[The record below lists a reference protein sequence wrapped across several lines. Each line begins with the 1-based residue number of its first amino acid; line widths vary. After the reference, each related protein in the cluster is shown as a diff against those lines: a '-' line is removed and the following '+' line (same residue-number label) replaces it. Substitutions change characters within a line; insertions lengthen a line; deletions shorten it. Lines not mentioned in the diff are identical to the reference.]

1 MSNIYH
7 LTNNLRIGPAPER
20 RDSDLA
26 GAGEGSRR
34 FSGALDD
41 ARRDLERDLAR
52 RDAQR
57 GWDDERKRKWDPDPG
72 HVDVLDARS
81 RLDRSGARQPGGV
94 PSTTRDGPPRPIA
107 ISSADPSARPHDDT
121 QPLVVPRPDT
131 RRSVPPPPPSPRGDT
146 EKIAIGADEEEG
158 APKRA
163 IPPPPMPGSAVRRR
177 RQTLSFATRGGAQ
190 PPPPPTGPLARRH
203 RVSTGAGTDATATHT
218 RGAPPARR
226 GTGTKIMIHP
236 PETSESEATRVWSRE
251 VVRDATGLPPL
262 PDWAAGD
269 GPEPIMER
277 LIVDDGGPAANDTS
291 LPAAPDPEA
300 QFEAEFGAE
309 FEAEFEQEPEANL
322 EEVELPGPA
331 ARAARGEPAAEATSG
346 IRRMLR
352 GPLRAYATVSKLV
365 QTFSGGTSGDTSAA
379 TLGVGEAPQT
389 IGEPVS
395 ADLDLPPS
403 AMEQL
408 AAPTVL
414 PASGRQVRA
423 SVGGRVIADRFIEAA
438 ALDAMDPETRLG
450 RLGPKRAEVTVGA
463 GDDKIGLA
471 ITTAGGHVSVEA
483 HVPDDQMAEL
493 MKRRLDDLKQALER
507 HDLELSDMTFGEASQ
522 GHEYSDG
529 EPIRAANDSGE
540 PQESESDPI
549 VHGGFRTVA

>member
-1 MSNIYH
+1 MSSIYH
-7 LTNNLRIGPAPER
+7 LINNQRIGPAPER
-20 RDSDLA
+20 RDSDSP
-26 GAGEGSRR
+26 GAGDGSRR

-41 ARRDLERDLAR
+41 ARRDLDRDLAR

-57 GWDDERKRKWDPDPG
+57 DWDDERKRKWDPDPG

-81 RLDRSGARQPGGV
+81 RLDRSGARAPGGI
-94 PSTTRDGPPRPIA
+94 PSSTRDRAPQRIA
-107 ISSADPSARPHDDT
+107 ISSANPSTQSHEDT

-131 RRSVPPPPPSPRGDT
+131 RRSVPPPPP
-146 EKIAIGADEEEG
+146 EEEG
-158 APKRA
+158 GNKKA

-177 RQTLSFATRGGAQ
+177 RQTMSIATRGGAQ
-190 PPPPPTGPLARRH
+190 PPPPPTGPLTRRH
-203 RVSTGAGTDATATHT
+203 RVSTNAGTEATATHT
-218 RGAPPARR
+218 RATPPARR
-226 GTGTKIMIHP
+226 HRTGTQPMIHAP
-236 PETSESEATRVWSRE
+236 ASSESETTGVWSRE
-251 VVRDATGLPPL
+251 HVRNATGLPPL

-269 GPEPIMER
+269 GPEPVMER

-300 QFEAEFGAE
+300 EFEAEFGAE
-309 FEAEFEQEPEANL
+309 FEAEFEEEPEANL
-322 EEVELPGPA
+322 EEVELPRPA
-331 ARAARGEPAAEATSG
+331 TRAARGEPAAEATSG
-346 IRRMLR
+346 IRRMLT
-352 GPLRAYATVSKLV
+352 GPLRAYASVSKLV
-365 QTFSGGTSGDTSAA
+365 QTFSGGASSAA
-379 TLGVGEAPQT
+379 IPGVAEAPLT

-408 AAPTVL
+408 AAPGVL
-414 PASGRQVRA
+414 HPSGPEVRA
-423 SVGGRVIADRFIEAA
+423 SVGGRVIADRFIDAA

-450 RLGPKRAEVTVGA
+450 RLGPKRAEITVGA

-483 HVPDDQMAEL
+483 HVSDDQMAQL

-522 GHEYSDG
+522 GHEHPDG
-529 EPIRAANDSGE
+529 EPVRAANDSGE
-540 PQESESDPI
+540 PQASESDPI
-549 VHGGFRTVA
+549 VYGGFRTVA